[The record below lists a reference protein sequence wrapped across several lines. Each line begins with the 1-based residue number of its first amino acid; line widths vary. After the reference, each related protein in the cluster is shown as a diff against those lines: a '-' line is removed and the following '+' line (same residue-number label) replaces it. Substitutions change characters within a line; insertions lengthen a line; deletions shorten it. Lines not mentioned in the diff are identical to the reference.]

1 MIDIKKITL
10 GEWFKIVGFV
20 GMLAIAYNTIGIH
33 TDKIESHD
41 KQLYW
46 LQGSAKAQDTDLA
59 LIKQRQDMQDRESKS
74 LGEKLERDRVRNE
87 AVYEK
92 VNETLS
98 QLQVSIAQLN
108 ATMKAIQEENKKGR

>member
-1 MIDIKKITL
+1 MIDIKKITI

-20 GMLAIAYNTIGIH
+20 GMLAVAYNTIGVH
-33 TDKIESHD
+33 EDKLGSHD
-41 KQLYW
+41 RQLSY
-46 LQGSAKAQDTDLA
+46 LQGANKNKDTEIA
-59 LIKQRQDMQDRESKS
+59 LIKQRQEQTDKQYVAM
-74 LGEKLERDRVRNE
+74 GEKLERDRVRNE